1 LKTSK
6 KIKDIPV
13 IILCGGKGTRMG
25 PITEK
30 TPKPLIQIKDKPIIW
45 YIVLSLYRDGYR
57 RFVLP
62 LGYKG
67 EAIKY
72 YANKYLSNLSGIEFD
87 FIETGENSEIATR
100 IKIVLEQ
107 KGFDHEILLLNG
119 DAVFDF
125 NLSEIYQKHISSG
138 SLISLISVEIR
149 SQWGL
154 ILENDQRIE
163 GFVREQKVK
172 YISASDNEKDNKGY
186 IYSGI
191 AFINI
196 NTFKKINL
204 EKSKDF
210 ECDLYSKFIK
220 SGQLSNIKANGF
232 WFSIDTPKDI
242 TLISNEQGHIGK
254 HLKRI
259 GENIMEYLNLKK
271 RTV

>member
-1 LKTSK
+1 MFDALPSDVVLRKQFKVDVTYQLFVTNNNLQKSQLT
-6 KIKDIPV
+6 V
-13 IILCGGKGTRMG
+13 YRMHLSDQTLQY
-25 PITEK
+25 PYED
-30 TPKPLIQIKDKPIIW
+30 QICTYESQTAQFK
-45 YIVLSLYRDGYR
+45 VR
-57 RFVLP
+57 
-62 LGYKG
+62 
-67 EAIKY
+67 
-72 YANKYLSNLSGIEFD
+72 SGNWS
-87 FIETGENSEIATR
+87 G
-100 IKIVLEQ
+100 
-107 KGFDHEILLLNG
+107 G

-125 NLSEIYQKHISSG
+125 SLSKIYQKHISSG
-138 SLISLISVEIR
+138 SLISLISVEIS

-154 ILENDQRIE
+154 ILENDQGID
-163 GFVREQKVK
+163 GFVRDQKVK
-172 YISASDNEKDNKGY
+172 YISASDNERDNKGY

-196 NTFKKINL
+196 NTFEKINL
-204 EKSKDF
+204 EKSIDF

-259 GENIMEYLNLKK
+259 GENIMEYINLEK